1 MYVHTTMLKW
11 KNNEPFLFCANTEL
25 LRVESEYAIFK
36 KFIKYIKSKRKRI
49 NREIYPTVC

>member
-1 MYVHTTMLKW
+1 MLKW

-49 NREIYPTVC
+49 NREIYTTVC